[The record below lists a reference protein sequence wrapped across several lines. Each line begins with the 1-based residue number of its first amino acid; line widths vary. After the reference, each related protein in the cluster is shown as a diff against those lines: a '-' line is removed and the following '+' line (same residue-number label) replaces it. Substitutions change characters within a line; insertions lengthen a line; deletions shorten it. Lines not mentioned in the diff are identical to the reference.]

1 MIIDSIRSCI
11 ILGFDIA
18 VVIVSFGAS
27 FIALMFLLCILGTVG
42 VAIINRITDLLKG
55 KKK

>member
-18 VVIVSFGAS
+18 VVITSFVAS
-27 FIALMFLLCILGTVG
+27 FIVLMFLLCGLGTVG
-42 VAIINRITDLLKG
+42 VAIINGIADLLKG

>member
-18 VVIVSFGAS
+18 VVIASFGVSF
-27 FIALMFLLCILGTVG
+27 IVLMFLLCILGAVG
-42 VAIINRITDLLKG
+42 VKIINGITDLLKG

>member
-1 MIIDSIRSCI
+1 MIIGSIRSCI

-18 VVIVSFGAS
+18 VVIASFGAS
-27 FIALMFLLCILGTVG
+27 FIVLMFLLYILGTIG
-42 VAIINRITDLLKG
+42 LEIINKITDLLKG

>member
-18 VVIVSFGAS
+18 VVIASFGAS
-27 FIALMFLLCILGTVG
+27 FIVLMFLLCILGTIG
-42 VAIINRITDLLKG
+42 LKIINKITDLLGG

>member
-18 VVIVSFGAS
+18 VVIASFGAS
-27 FIALMFLLCILGTVG
+27 FIVLMFLLCILGTVG
-42 VAIINRITDLLKG
+42 VEIINETTDLLKG

>member
-1 MIIDSIRSCI
+1 MIIGSIRSCI

-18 VVIVSFGAS
+18 VVITSFGAS
-27 FIALMFLLCILGTVG
+27 FIVLMFLLCILGTIG
-42 VAIINRITDLLKG
+42 LEIINKITDLLKG

>member
-1 MIIDSIRSCI
+1 MIIGSIRSCI

-18 VVIVSFGAS
+18 VVIASFGSS
-27 FIALMFLLCILGTVG
+27 FIVLMFLLCILGTIG
-42 VAIINRITDLLKG
+42 LEIINKITDLLKG